1 MNLTKIALTT
11 LALFIAGTTVASA
24 YWYPPTHDRLPTTTN
39 NNGHPNYAVEC
50 RVHGDNFY
58 IMNWGNS
65 VLDSGLQ
72 IEWGSPTTGDG
83 GRVLLPKML
92 APGEEVKLA
101 DVLSA
106 DVLPHSPCNVAIV

>member
-1 MNLTKIALTT
+1 MTNLSKIALI
-11 LALFIAGTTVASA
+11 ALTAVIAGTSIAAAMST
-24 YWYPPTHDRLPTTTN
+24 PTHRLPTTTN

-50 RVHGDNFY
+50 RVHGDNFF

-65 VLDSGLQ
+65 TLDSGLQ

-101 DVLSA
+101 DALS
-106 DVLPHSPCNVAIV
+106 DIVIPGSPCNVAIV